1 MKKKRRKNVD
11 IVLNIL
17 ERGICLGTV
26 VLWVL
31 FVWLEASVRLREIK
45 TIDLCRPFA
54 AHWYLFSFMVIL
66 TYLLIISS
74 IVSAIRCVTLGFGF
88 KTYLAYKWRLVK
100 ISFLLLIPY
109 FYFLTRGNNVMYG
122 KRMKLILS

>member
-1 MKKKRRKNVD
+1 MFFVAFLHLLCTYRIHHRSDLLHIIAGSMAFLRCQQLRLDPIRLANGYED
-11 IVLNIL
+11 TFFIENLNDVHRL

-54 AHWYLFSFMVIL
+54 AHW
-66 TYLLIISS
+66 
-74 IVSAIRCVTLGFGF
+74 
-88 KTYLAYKWRLVK
+88 
-100 ISFLLLIPY
+100 
-109 FYFLTRGNNVMYG
+109 
-122 KRMKLILS
+122 

>member
-1 MKKKRRKNVD
+1 MFGYNTFGKQVKYGKNFNNIH

-54 AHWYLFSFMVIL
+54 AHWYLLYFIVLINYLFVI
-66 TYLLIISS
+66 YFV
-74 IVSAIRCVTLGFGF
+74 VSGIQ
-88 KTYLAYKWRLVK
+88 W
-100 ISFLLLIPY
+100 
-109 FYFLTRGNNVMYG
+109 
-122 KRMKLILS
+122 

>member
-1 MKKKRRKNVD
+1 LPVQWLFFAASSYVWIQYVWQTGEDEQNFEKCFY
-11 IVLNIL
+11 IILNLL

-54 AHWYLFSFMVIL
+54 AHWY
-66 TYLLIISS
+66 
-74 IVSAIRCVTLGFGF
+74 
-88 KTYLAYKWRLVK
+88 
-100 ISFLLLIPY
+100 
-109 FYFLTRGNNVMYG
+109 
-122 KRMKLILS
+122 

>member
-1 MKKKRRKNVD
+1 MNYY
-11 IVLNIL
+11 IYLL

-54 AHWYLFSFMVIL
+54 AHWYLF
-66 TYLLIISS
+66 
-74 IVSAIRCVTLGFGF
+74 
-88 KTYLAYKWRLVK
+88 
-100 ISFLLLIPY
+100 Y
-109 FYFLTRGNNVMYG
+109 F
-122 KRMKLILS
+122 

>member
-1 MKKKRRKNVD
+1 MIK
-11 IVLNIL
+11 ILNI

-54 AHWYLFSFMVIL
+54 AHW
-66 TYLLIISS
+66 
-74 IVSAIRCVTLGFGF
+74 
-88 KTYLAYKWRLVK
+88 
-100 ISFLLLIPY
+100 
-109 FYFLTRGNNVMYG
+109 
-122 KRMKLILS
+122 

>member
-1 MKKKRRKNVD
+1 MFGYNTFGKQVKYGKNIKKIY

-54 AHWYLFSFMVIL
+54 AHWYLFYFIVLIN
-66 TYLLIISS
+66 YLFVVYS
-74 IVSAIRCVTLGFGF
+74 IVSAIQ
-88 KTYLAYKWRLVK
+88 W
-100 ISFLLLIPY
+100 
-109 FYFLTRGNNVMYG
+109 
-122 KRMKLILS
+122 